1 MIKNIALDLESKN
14 NDFKSKLDKDV
25 QSKIKDIEK
34 TKLNKSEFSDI
45 SSKVNEHQSKIESIL
60 D

>member
-1 MIKNIALDLESKN
+1 MIKNIASDLESKN